1 MLIVEEIPL
10 TVVEI
15 RIKEF
20 GSVRRSVRPFFM
32 MVRFGSAEP
41 KKRQFGRTLINSPD
55 NRRHIFNEVPLIFFS
70 PLQK

>member
-1 MLIVEEIPL
+1 MHLIVL
-10 TVVEI
+10 EI

-41 KKRQFGRTLINSPD
+41 KKRQFGRTLSVSSTGLEKHVVVDFLRSLFYLPKYY
-55 NRRHIFNEVPLIFFS
+55 VS
-70 PLQK
+70 